1 MPLRPQIRITENGIE
16 LICMEGM
23 RRLSIYNSSG
33 KTVFNYQGNTVF
45 SKNIALQ
52 KNSIYLIIIDNQK
65 AFKYFLNRN

>member
-1 MPLRPQIRITENGIE
+1 
-16 LICMEGM
+16 MEGM

-33 KTVFNYQGNTVF
+33 KNVFNYQGNTVF